1 MQPRIVGFWTK
12 LSSLGDQDGIETP
25 GSPPTEAE
33 IDPGPVPVRAPVH
46 PAEGVPDHLTVV
58 IIADMVDTG
67 TTGARRKG
75 REERTEIL
83 EIRSPT
89 RGRNLPKMTRTES
102 LSLCDLIL
110 FY

>member
-46 PAEGVPDHLTVV
+46 PAEGVPGLTVV

>member
-12 LSSLGDQDGIETP
+12 LSSLGDPDGTETP

-33 IDPGPVPVRAPVH
+33 IDPGPVPVRAPVLQ
-46 PAEGVPDHLTVV
+46 AEGVPGLTVV

-75 REERTEIL
+75 KEERTEIL
-83 EIRSPT
+83 ENQSPT
-89 RGRNLPKMTRTES
+89 RGQNLPKMTRTES